1 MDFTNI
7 KNKRKEKGMT
17 QDELS
22 KKSGIGRVTIS
33 RLESGTLTET
43 NVGTLTRIASALD
56 CEMNE
61 LMSNFD
67 AG

>member
-22 KKSGIGRVTIS
+22 EKSGIGRVTIS